1 MSQRSVR
8 KTEPP
13 LTGVYMEQEEQGSER
28 LGGESGNQT
37 VASAVLGTG
46 VVEQVS
52 AGDMWDAM
60 HLDLVE

>member
-8 KTEPP
+8 KTELP
-13 LTGVYMEQEEQGSER
+13 LTSVYIEQEDQGSES
-28 LGGESGNQT
+28 LDSESGNQT

-52 AGDMWDAM
+52 AGGIRGMLCTSVW
-60 HLDLVE
+60 

>member
-1 MSQRSVR
+1 
-8 KTEPP
+8 
-13 LTGVYMEQEEQGSER
+13 MEQEKQGNER

-60 HLDLVE
+60 HLDLVK

>member
-8 KTEPP
+8 KTELP
-13 LTGVYMEQEEQGSER
+13 LTSVYIEQEDQGSES
-28 LGGESGNQT
+28 LDSESGNQT

-52 AGDMWDAM
+52 AGGIRGMLFTSAW
-60 HLDLVE
+60 